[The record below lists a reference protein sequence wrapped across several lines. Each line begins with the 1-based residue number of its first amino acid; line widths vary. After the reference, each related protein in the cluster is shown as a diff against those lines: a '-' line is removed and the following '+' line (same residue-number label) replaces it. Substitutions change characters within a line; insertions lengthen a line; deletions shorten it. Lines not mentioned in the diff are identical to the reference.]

1 VAFLPHTVTGVQPPK
16 WRRSDGSM
24 IKNVQAKKQDVL
36 TIDDPELIILI
47 LLTDWAMQSGQAD
60 MWLRVAKRCHSNT
73 CTVDGE
79 SLLQLQSMD

>member
-1 VAFLPHTVTGVQPPK
+1 VQPPQ

-60 MWLRVAKRCHSNT
+60 M
-73 CTVDGE
+73 
-79 SLLQLQSMD
+79 